1 MKVTIECPKILKLE
15 ENRVTSPLTSIPHYK
30 KDLDNFPYHPDGIFS
45 KRIFGNLYKCDCGEL
60 KEEGFCEKCET
71 RVVTYENMPDF
82 FIQLPIDVLYRY
94 ATLDDLTTK
103 LVTIDMVEKLAKYQ
117 GFLIEKYD
125 TKILNAKKVAQEDG
139 NAENNDESGGN
150 VAENGGNA
158 VLDDQDDKTAA
169 EIILSNYDFIDTT
182 DEEYDGEKYA
192 SLGRKI
198 LYGKEALEA
207 LTGDTDW
214 LEKNMSDVVLIPH
227 TIYRPLIVN
236 NDQTPFTSKINSLY
250 IQLIEMVQKTEKIIE
265 MASNPIYLLAT
276 YARINEIKETIDKSI
291 LEEIQENK
299 YSIVRSEVISHPITG
314 AARAT
319 FLNRHDVHEDVLL
332 VGDTL
337 VETLWPYLYKKH
349 RGDMV
354 EINKELVE
362 NDYSVLL
369 NRPPTIAHLSII
381 AMKPRIASIY
391 PLGYTEGTNRC
402 LLHNEKYVS
411 EHPERIGK
419 FKYSRKDSETRD
431 DKLLVKSFP
440 YNLCNRLE
448 FGDIEEFGS
457 GINWSKE
464 SVVTVKEEFLHAV
477 KFKAGELGVLEVL
490 EDKIIDEE
498 GNECI
503 APSLEGRDEL
513 EIKDLTDGLYRVS
526 KLRVQGEWDGID
538 NLGVRSIACN
548 AIMVDGLSGDFDG
561 DTLLIV
567 ALYGNE
573 SLAEAATMRP
583 SKAYMNYANNVIR
596 NHIVE
601 DFIYIVNEKD
611 KEEALNG

>member
-1 MKVTIECPKILKLE
+1 MKVTIECPRILKLE
-15 ENRVTSPLTSIPHYK
+15 ENKVTSPLTSIPHYK

-60 KEEGFCEKCET
+60 KEEGYCEKCET

-82 FIQLPIDVLYRY
+82 FIQLPIDVVYRY
-94 ATLDDLTTK
+94 AKLDDLTTK
-103 LVTIDMVEKLAKYQ
+103 LVSIDMVDKLAKYQ
-117 GFLIEKYD
+117 GFLIEK
-125 TKILNAKKVAQEDG
+125 
-139 NAENNDESGGN
+139 
-150 VAENGGNA
+150 
-158 VLDDQDDKTAA
+158 DDQDNEISDDEGKTVT
-169 EIILSNYDFIDTT
+169 EITLSKYDFIDTT
-182 DEEYDGEKYA
+182 DEGYNGQEYA
-192 SLGRKI
+192 SKNNKV
-198 LYGKEALEA
+198 LYGKEALLA
-207 LTGDTDW
+207 LTGDVEW
-214 LEKNMSDVVLIPH
+214 LDKNMSDVVLIPH

-250 IQLIEMVQKTEKIIE
+250 IQLIEMIQKTEKIIE
-265 MASNPIYLLAT
+265 IATNPIYLLAT

-332 VGDTL
+332 IGDTL

-349 RGDMV
+349 HGDMV
-354 EINKELVE
+354 EINKELID

-391 PLGYTEGTNRC
+391 PLGYTEGTDRC
-402 LLHNEKYVS
+402 LLHNEKYVK

-431 DKLLVKSFP
+431 DKLLSKSFP

-464 SVVTVKEEFLHAV
+464 SIVTVKEEFLHTV
-477 KFKAGELGVLEVL
+477 EFKAGELGVLEVL
-490 EDKIIDEE
+490 EDTIIDEE

-503 APSLEGRDEL
+503 APNLEGRNEL
-513 EIKDLTDGLYRVS
+513 EIKDLTDGS
-526 KLRVQGEWDGID
+526 NCQSSNSW
-538 NLGVRSIACN
+538 
-548 AIMVDGLSGDFDG
+548 
-561 DTLLIV
+561 
-567 ALYGNE
+567 
-573 SLAEAATMRP
+573 
-583 SKAYMNYANNVIR
+583 
-596 NHIVE
+596 
-601 DFIYIVNEKD
+601 
-611 KEEALNG
+611 

>member
-94 ATLDDLTTK
+94 AKLDDLTTK

-117 GFLIEKYD
+117 GFLIEKYSG
-125 TKILNAKKVAQEDG
+125 TAG
-139 NAENNDESGGN
+139 GGN
-150 VAENGGNA
+150 VVSSGTETSNDTNK
-158 VLDDQDDKTAA
+158 VEKSLA
-169 EIILSNYDFIDTT
+169 EITLENYDFVDTT
-182 DEEYDGEKYA
+182 DEEYDGQKYA
-192 SLGRKI
+192 SMGKGI
-198 LYGKEALEA
+198 LYGKEALMA
-207 LTGDTDW
+207 LTGDVDW

-250 IQLIEMVQKTEKIIE
+250 IQLIEMVQKTERIIE
-265 MASNPIYLLAT
+265 MATNPVYLVAA

-332 VGDTL
+332 IGDTL

-391 PLGYTEGTNRC
+391 PLGYTEGTDRC

-440 YNLCNRLE
+440 YNLCSRLE

-464 SVVTVKEEFLHAV
+464 SIVTVKEEFLHSIQ
-477 KFKAGELGVLEVL
+477 FKAGRLGVLEVL

-503 APSLEGRDEL
+503 APNLEGRDEL

-561 DTLLIV
+561 DTLLVV
-567 ALYGNE
+567 ALYGKE
-573 SLAEAATMRP
+573 SLVEAATMRP

>member
-103 LVTIDMVEKLAKYQ
+103 SITIDMIEKLAKYQ

-125 TKILNAKKVAQEDG
+125 IRTAGGGKGSYEGDKNAK
-139 NAENNDESGGN
+139 NADN
-150 VAENGGNA
+150 
-158 VLDDQDDKTAA
+158 DDQNGETADQDGKTAA
-169 EIILSNYDFIDTT
+169 EIILSNYDFVDTT
-182 DEEYDGEKYA
+182 DEEYDGQKYA
-192 SLGRKI
+192 SIGRGI
-198 LYGKEALEA
+198 LYGKEALAA
-207 LTGDTDW
+207 LTGDTEW

-265 MASNPIYLLAT
+265 FATNPIYLLAA

-440 YNLCNRLE
+440 YNLCSRLE

-477 KFKAGELGVLEVL
+477 EFEAGELGVLEVL

-498 GNECI
+498 GNECL
-503 APSLEGRDEL
+503 APSLEGRDEI

-538 NLGVRSIACN
+538 NLGVRSISCN
-548 AIMVDGLSGDFDG
+548 PLILDGLGGDYDG
-561 DTLLIV
+561 DVLLTV
-567 ALYGNE
+567 ALYGADSLNE
-573 SLAEAATMRP
+573 ANTMLP

-601 DFIYIVNEKD
+601 DFIYVVNEKD

>member
-60 KEEGFCEKCET
+60 KEEGYCEKCET

-94 ATLDDLTTK
+94 ATLDHLTTK

-117 GFLIEKYD
+117 GFLIEKYSV
-125 TKILNAKKVAQEDG
+125 T
-139 NAENNDESGGN
+139 DEGGN
-150 VAENGGNA
+150 GVSSGTETSNDINK
-158 VLDDQDDKTAA
+158 VEKSLA
-169 EIILSNYDFIDTT
+169 EITLEQYDFVDTT
-182 DEEYDGEKYA
+182 DEEYDGQKYA
-192 SLGRKI
+192 SMGKGI
-198 LYGKEALEA
+198 LYGKEALMA
-207 LTGDTDW
+207 LTGDVDW

-250 IQLIEMVQKTEKIIE
+250 IQLIEMVQKTERIIE
-265 MASNPIYLLAT
+265 MATNPVYLVAA

-332 VGDTL
+332 IGDTL

-391 PLGYTEGTNRC
+391 PLGYTEGTDRC

-419 FKYSRKDSETRD
+419 FKYSRKDSETHD

-440 YNLCNRLE
+440 YNLCSRLE

-477 KFKAGELGVLEVL
+477 EFKAGELGVLEVL
-490 EDKIIDEE
+490 EDTIIDEE

-503 APSLEGRDEL
+503 APNLEGRDEL
-513 EIKDLTDGLYRVS
+513 EIKDLTDGLYKIS
-526 KLRVQGEWDGID
+526 KLIVKGEWDGID
-538 NLGVRSIACN
+538 NLGVRSISCN
-548 AIMVDGLSGDFDG
+548 PIVVDGLGGDYDG
-561 DTLLIV
+561 DVLLVV
-567 ALYGNE
+567 ALYGKD
-573 SLAEAATMRP
+573 SLTEAATMLP
-583 SKAYMNYANNVIR
+583 SKAYMNYANNIIR

-601 DFIYIVNEKD
+601 DFVYIVNEKD
-611 KEEALNG
+611 KEESLNG